1 MTPNLSIHLE
11 TNWCVAFVI
20 HLPAKKPTEDCSF
33 QEAFSVAIVD
43 EIAAKE
49 TLQVQQKQTLQQ
61 ANEVSKD
68 SSFSPLHVLSVT
80 HRDKELVKIR
90 CLQARRWH
98 TLVFFCGSGGHARPI
113 TNSNFEKVYFA
124 AAMYVLLHIARVCEK
139 RRVNTFT
146 VEDSELLEES
156 SSCIRLFRIR
166 MAWPRQKSLF
176 QERSA

>member
-49 TLQVQQKQTLQQ
+49 TLQVQQNKPF
-61 ANEVSKD
+61 NK
-68 SSFSPLHVLSVT
+68 
-80 HRDKELVKIR
+80 RKELVKIR

-98 TLVFFCGSGGHARPI
+98 TLVFFCGSGVHARPI
-113 TNSNFEKVYFA
+113 TNSHFEKLYFA
-124 AAMYVLLHIARVCEK
+124 AAMYVLPHIARVCEK

-146 VEDSELLEES
+146 VEEELLEES
-156 SSCIRLFRIR
+156 SSCIRLSRIR
-166 MAWPRQKSLF
+166 MACPRQKSLF
-176 QERSA
+176 QERGA